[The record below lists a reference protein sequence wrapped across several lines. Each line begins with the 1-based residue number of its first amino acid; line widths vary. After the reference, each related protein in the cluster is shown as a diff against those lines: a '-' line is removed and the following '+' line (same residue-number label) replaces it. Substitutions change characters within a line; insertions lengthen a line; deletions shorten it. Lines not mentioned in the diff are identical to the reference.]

1 MWVDDQ
7 LKEATFESQKFAEGR
22 FRNAYEGTWLN
33 PPERKGQKCVV
44 KEKKDTYTWNPTDW
58 DTSVK
63 IHKKA
68 QELAGSFNVSLKPS
82 HQISFTEV
90 DVLQVVESDSLSGP
104 RLNEYVLVEDFI
116 PGNFKKWCNNYGFI
130 SEEAKTTAITMPA
143 FMHWSWVHTGGE
155 MMVAD
160 LQGVRGGDGYTLT
173 DPVILS
179 TTGTYGAT
187 DMGVEGM
194 AMFFMHHDCNDI
206 CNGLSKPS
214 YHDFITR
221 IPQHYRESC
230 KQLLQKVM
238 SSTTYT
244 FELQFPP
251 PIRAAVIETFR
262 EIARR

>member
-1 MWVDDQ
+1 MWFDDL

-90 DVLQVVESDSLSGP
+90 DVLQVVEIDSLSGP
-104 RLNEYVLVEDFI
+104 RLNEYVLLEDFI

-130 SEEAKTTAITMPA
+130 SDEAKTTAIMMPA
-143 FMHWSWVHTGGE
+143 FMHWSWIYTGGE

-160 LQGVRGGDGYTLT
+160 LQGIRGGDGYTLT

-179 TTGTYGAT
+179 ITGTYGAT

-194 AMFFMHHDCNDI
+194 AMFFMHHECNGI
-206 CNGLSKPS
+206 CSGLSKLS
-214 YHDFITR
+214 YHNKKGKPFQPKNT
-221 IPQHYRESC
+221 S
-230 KQLLQKVM
+230 L
-238 SSTTYT
+238 
-244 FELQFPP
+244 ELG
-251 PIRAAVIETFR
+251 
-262 EIARR
+262 